1 MAEAKKETKETPK
14 AIEDLFI
21 GADVE
26 LFGYKPEA
34 QPITEVV
41 KDLPWRIMIFGLA
54 KTGKTHFTLSSL
66 NHLKDKLGMKPEEI
80 LIIWLDLDG
89 KGVAGL
95 IKKFVVGRELWDRIE
110 YYDCPTDNKGNT
122 AFEKAVVSLEEGLKK
137 LDKHAEKYGK
147 KGCWILMDNESEA
160 WESVRDWYSRRKY
173 RMSLAERVME
183 KREAGWGD
191 KGVSIAPPFD
201 MRGDYGVINPMY
213 DMYLLD
219 KIRDSGYNFI
229 ITSLGRIDPKSQR
242 KGVEGKADK
251 KETFYHAGGKKD
263 ADTKADWL
271 IEVFLDDSRTRR
283 SDLYGSRMLSE
294 NMTIKNIVDMDFP
307 SFANIV
313 EEAEIVQAHHF
324 KVMPDYLKLRAEVGE
339 EIPLERVKEI
349 LRKNNLSIDL
359 EGVKAV
365 KKATEKKEDKKKPKT
380 KKKPKKAKPKK
391 EAKKEEVEEVAE
403 ISEPKEKPK
412 EGGGGEEEPAE
423 EVSEPATPE
432 VEAEEPTVVE
442 EGDGEEDLE
451 EPKKEEE
458 AVVEED
464 DDFGWVD
471 DA

>member
-1 MAEAKKETKETPK
+1 MAEAEKEIEETPES
-14 AIEDLFI
+14 IMELFT
-21 GADVE
+21 GEDVE
-26 LFGYKPEA
+26 LFGYKPES

-66 NHLKDKLGMKPEEI
+66 NHLKDKLGMKPEEV

-95 IKKFVVGRELWDRIE
+95 IKKFVIGRELWDRIE

-122 AFEKAVVSLEEGLKK
+122 AFEKAVVSLEDGLKK
-137 LDKHAEKYGK
+137 LDEHAEKYGK
-147 KGCWILMDNESEA
+147 KGCWILLDNESEA

-219 KIRDSGYNFI
+219 KIRDSGYNYI

-271 IEVFLDDSRTRR
+271 IEVFLDDARTRR

-307 SFANIV
+307 SFADIV

-324 KVMPDYLKLRAEVGE
+324 KVMEDYLKLKSEVGE
-339 EIPLERVKEI
+339 EIPPDRVKEI

-365 KKATEKKEDKKKPKT
+365 KKVTKKKEDKKKA
-380 KKKPKKAKPKK
+380 KKKPKKEK
-391 EAKKEEVEEVAE
+391 EPPE
-403 ISEPKEKPK
+403 EKPK
-412 EGGGGEEEPAE
+412 EEAEKEPEPEPEPAEEPAE
-423 EVSEPATPE
+423 GKGI
-432 VEAEEPTVVE
+432 VE
-442 EGDGEEDLE
+442 EVLNKKKAKP
-451 EPKKEEE
+451 EPEEEE

-471 DA
+471 EI